1 MVAARRAK
9 TRNLFWPLAAAGVVA
24 IGLLTTTLA
33 RMALDFDRAALH
45 REQEL
50 VENGFAAKVAEIG
63 HQVVPQAVWDD
74 AVIHLDNRFDPLW
87 AHDNIGQYL
96 SEIDGFNLA
105 YVLDARDRPVYGMA
119 EGKDVAPRTF
129 EPYSTLLA
137 PLVAR
142 LRALEAAA
150 VRKDPDAGSVRAP
163 LQLNSAKV
171 IDGRVIIFTATRVQ
185 PDFGRARLTGARAP
199 IIVTGRE
206 LDSALLDSFSNR
218 YMLTQLHLH
227 PDDSRGETTEAH
239 GSIADDAGTAVA
251 TLDWIPQKPGS
262 ALLRQFLP
270 WTLMLLAA
278 LLALGLLLYRRGR
291 RVTVA
296 LETSEGRALH
306 LAFHDVLTGM
316 GNRRQLETQM
326 AEACAEPP
334 LPDRGRALLA
344 VDLDHFKELNDLQG
358 HPVGDE
364 LLLIA
369 AERLRGICGDH
380 DPCSRVGGDE
390 FAILCRTRTLP
401 EIEALADRV
410 LADLA
415 EPYALS
421 TGRVR
426 LTCSVGI
433 ALLEESVQTATEAL
447 RRADLALFRAKRDG
461 RGRRVTYEPSLD
473 EELRSRRRLQDDL
486 RRDLAEGRLTMVYQP
501 QVDSQRRLIGV
512 EALVRWTHPELGPI
526 SPATFVPMA
535 EECGLIDAL
544 GEFTLRR
551 AFEDSLRWEGLKVAV
566 NVSAIQLRDEAFAAR
581 LISMATTQ
589 GVSPDAIEIELTEGV
604 LVDES
609 GAVLTG
615 LKVLRNAGF
624 SLAID
629 DFGTGYSSLS
639 YLSRFPIGKIK
650 IDRSFVVDLG
660 ESEAADALVSTIVQL
675 GRSLNMRVLAEGVET
690 NDQWLRLSAAG
701 CREFQGY
708 LTSRPVT
715 ADVIDAIAA
724 RGVLEPDDR
733 ASAGAPGPLR
743 ASA

>member
-1 MVAARRAK
+1 MVAARRLR

-24 IGLLTTTLA
+24 IGLLTTTLT
-33 RMALDFDRAALH
+33 RMAHDFDRAARD

-63 HQVVPQAVWDD
+63 HQVVPQAAWDD
-74 AVIHLDNRFDPLW
+74 AVIHLDNRFDQRW
-87 AHDNIGQYL
+87 AHDNVGQYL
-96 SEIDGFNLA
+96 SAIDGFSLA
-105 YVLDARDRPVYGMA
+105 YVLDADNRPVYGMA
-119 EGKDVAPRTF
+119 DGADVSPTT
-129 EPYSTLLA
+129 YQKYGDLLA
-137 PLVAR
+137 PVVAR
-142 LRALEAAA
+142 LRALEIAAPA
-150 VRKDPDAGSVRAP
+150 TGAEAGGVRRP
-163 LQLNSAKV
+163 LQLNTAKV
-171 IDGRVIIFTATRVQ
+171 IDGRVLIFTATRVQ
-185 PDFGRARLTGARAP
+185 PDFGQSRLTGPRAP
-199 IIVTGRE
+199 VIVTGRE
-206 LDSALLDSFSNR
+206 IDSGLLESFSNR

-227 PDDSRGETTEAH
+227 PDDSRNEPAEAH
-239 GSIADDAGTAVA
+239 GSITDDTGMAVA
-251 TLDWIPQKPGS
+251 TLDWIPEKPGS

-270 WTLMLLAA
+270 WTLMLLTA

-296 LETSEGRALH
+296 LEASEGRALH

-316 GNRRQLETQM
+316 GNRRQLEVQM
-326 AEACAEPP
+326 AEACVEPP

-369 AERLRGICGDH
+369 AERLRAICGDH

-390 FAILCRTRTLP
+390 FAILCRTRTLA

-415 EPYALS
+415 EPYSLS

-433 ALLEESVQTATEAL
+433 ALLEESVLTATEAL

-486 RRDLAEGRLTMVYQP
+486 RRDLADGRLTMVYQP

-512 EALVRWTHPELGPI
+512 EALVRWTHLELGPI

-551 AFEDSLRWEGLKVAV
+551 AFEDSLRWRGLKVAV
-566 NVSAIQLRDEAFAAR
+566 NVSAIQLRDDAFAAR
-581 LISMATTQ
+581 LIAMAATQ
-589 GVSPDAIEIELTEGV
+589 GVASDAIEIELTEGV
-604 LVDES
+604 LVDED
-609 GAVLTG
+609 GAVLESLTT
-615 LKVLRNAGF
+615 LRDAGF

-660 ESEAADALVSTIVQL
+660 QSESADALVSTIVQL

-690 NDQWLRLSAAG
+690 VEQWLRLSAAG
-701 CREFQGY
+701 CHEFQGY
-708 LTSRPVT
+708 LTSRPLT
-715 ADVIDAIAA
+715 ANLIDELVA
-724 RGVLEPDDR
+724 RGVLDAPATPPRPQLEPQTL
-733 ASAGAPGPLR
+733 SA
-743 ASA
+743 